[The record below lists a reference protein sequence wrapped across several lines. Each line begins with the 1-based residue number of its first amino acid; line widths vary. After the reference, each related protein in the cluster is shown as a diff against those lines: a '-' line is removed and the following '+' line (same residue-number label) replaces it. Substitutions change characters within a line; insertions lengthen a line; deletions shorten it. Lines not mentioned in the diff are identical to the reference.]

1 MGFYRRHILPRL
13 IDRAMK
19 NREAAAQRRLL
30 LPAAEGRVLE
40 IGVGSGLNLP
50 FYGEGV
56 TGLVGLDP
64 SAELLAMA
72 RARQPAAGLEMAL
85 IPGSA
90 EALPFESRSFDS
102 LVSTW
107 TLCSIGGAYV
117 ALSEMRRVLK
127 PEGRLIFI
135 EHGRAENPKVVA
147 WQDRLNPLWG
157 RIAGGCNVNRPIAKM
172 IRESGF
178 AFESLDRGYLIKG
191 PKFATY
197 HYRGLAR
204 PR

>member
-1 MGFYRRHILPRL
+1 MGFYQRHILPRL
-13 IDRAMK
+13 IDCAMK
-19 NREAAAQRRLL
+19 NREAAEQRRLL

-50 FYGEGV
+50 FYGRAV

-72 RARQPAAGLEMAL
+72 RARQPAAGLKMEL
-85 IPGSA
+85 VPGSA
-90 EALPFESRSFDS
+90 EALPFESLSFDS
-102 LVSTW
+102 LVTTW
-107 TLCSIGGAYV
+107 TLCSIGSAYA

-135 EHGRAENPKVVA
+135 EHGRSEDPKVVA

-157 RIAGGCNVNRPIAKM
+157 CVAGGCNINRPIAEM
-172 IRESGF
+172 IRQSGF
-178 AFESLDRGYLIKG
+178 AFDRLETGYLVKG
-191 PKFATY
+191 PKFVTY